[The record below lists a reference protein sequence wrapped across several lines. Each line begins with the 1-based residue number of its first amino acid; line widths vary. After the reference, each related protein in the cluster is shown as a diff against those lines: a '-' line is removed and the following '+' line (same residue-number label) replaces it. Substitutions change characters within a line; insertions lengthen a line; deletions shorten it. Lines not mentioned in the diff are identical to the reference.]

1 MRQKGNKKAKEEVL
15 INAEKRTVVGKQV
28 KALRRQGILPGV
40 IYGRHIEAFPIQMDA
55 HNAALILDKLTA
67 SILITIDVDG
77 EKFSV
82 LMRDRQRDV
91 IFGDLLHVDFLVVS
105 LTEKLRATVEL
116 KLVGEAPVADNP
128 EVVVTQVLNAIE
140 IEALPQDLPEVIE
153 VDISTLETVDDE
165 ITVADLDLGED
176 IAILTDPNETIV
188 SVGYVAQEEVAEEEE
203 AEELAEP
210 KVVERGKKEAAGEEA
225 EGEEA

>member
-1 MRQKGNKKAKEEVL
+1 MAKEEVL
-15 INAEKRTVVGKQV
+15 LNAEKRIVVGKQV

-67 SILITIDVDG
+67 SSLITIDVDG

-105 LTEKLRATVEL
+105 LTEKLRATIEL

-128 EVVVTQVLNAIE
+128 EVVVTQVLNDIE
-140 IEALPQDLPEVIE
+140 IEAFPQDLPEVIE

-165 ITVADLDLGED
+165 ITVADLDLGEN
-176 IAILTDPNETIV
+176 IAILTDPDETIV
-188 SVGYVAQEEVAEEEE
+188 SVGYVAQEEVAEEVE
-203 AEELAEP
+203 AVEP
-210 KVVERGKKEAAGEEA
+210 EVVEKGKKEAAEEEA
-225 EGEEA
+225 EGE

>member
-1 MRQKGNKKAKEEVL
+1 MAKEEVL
-15 INAEKRTVVGKQV
+15 INAKKRNVIGKQV

-55 HNAALILDKLTA
+55 HDASLILDKLTA
-67 SILITIDVDG
+67 SSLITIDVDG
-77 EKFSV
+77 EKFNV

-105 LTEKLRATVEL
+105 LTEKLRATIEL

-128 EVVVTQVLNAIE
+128 EVVVTQVLNDIE
-140 IEALPQDLPEVIE
+140 IEAFPQDLPEVIE

>member
-1 MRQKGNKKAKEEVL
+1 MAKEEVL
-15 INAEKRTVVGKQV
+15 INAEKRNVTGKQV
-28 KALRRQGILPGV
+28 KALRRQGLLPGV
-40 IYGRHIEAFPIQMDA
+40 IYGRHIESFPIQMDA
-55 HNAALILDKLTA
+55 HDASLILDKLTA
-67 SILITIDVDG
+67 SSLITIDVDG

-165 ITVADLDLGED
+165 ITVADLNLGED

>member
-1 MRQKGNKKAKEEVL
+1 MAKEEVL
-15 INAEKRTVVGKQV
+15 INAEKRNVVGKQV

-55 HNAALILDKLTA
+55 HDASLILDKLTA
-67 SILITIDVDG
+67 SSLITIDVDG

-105 LTEKLRATVEL
+105 LTEKLRATIEL

-128 EVVVTQVLNAIE
+128 EVVVTQVLNDIE
-140 IEALPQDLPEVIE
+140 IEAFPQDLPEVIE

-165 ITVADLDLGED
+165 ITVADLDLGEN

-188 SVGYVAQEEVAEEEE
+188 SVGYVAQEEVVEE
-203 AEELAEP
+203 AE
-210 KVVERGKKEAAGEEA
+210 VVEPEVVEKGKKEAAEEEA
-225 EGEEA
+225 EGE

>member
-1 MRQKGNKKAKEEVL
+1 MAKEEVL
-15 INAEKRTVVGKQV
+15 INAEKRNVTGKQV
-28 KALRRQGILPGV
+28 KALRRQGLLPGV

-67 SILITIDVDG
+67 SSLITIDVDG

-105 LTEKLRATVEL
+105 LTEKLRATIEL

-128 EVVVTQVLNAIE
+128 EVVVTQVLNDIE
-140 IEALPQDLPEVIE
+140 IEAFPQDLPEVIE

-165 ITVADLDLGED
+165 ITVADLDLGEN

-188 SVGYVAQEEVAEEEE
+188 SVGYVAQEEVAEEAE
-203 AEELAEP
+203 AVEP
-210 KVVERGKKEAAGEEA
+210 EVVEKGKKEAAEEEA
-225 EGEEA
+225 EGE

>member
-1 MRQKGNKKAKEEVL
+1 MAKEEVL
-15 INAEKRTVVGKQV
+15 INAEKRNVVGKQV

-55 HNAALILDKLTA
+55 HDAALILDKLTA
-67 SILITIDVDG
+67 SSLITIDVDG
-77 EKFSV
+77 EKFNV

-188 SVGYVAQEEVAEEEE
+188 SVGYVAQEEVAEEAE
-203 AEELAEP
+203 AVEP
-210 KVVERGKKEAAGEEA
+210 EVVEKGKKEAAEEEA

>member
-1 MRQKGNKKAKEEVL
+1 MAKEEVL
-15 INAEKRTVVGKQV
+15 INAEKRNVVGKQV

-67 SILITIDVDG
+67 SSLITIDVDG

-105 LTEKLRATVEL
+105 LTEKLRATIEL

-128 EVVVTQVLNAIE
+128 EVVVTQVLNDIE
-140 IEALPQDLPEVIE
+140 IEAFPQDLPEVIE
-153 VDISTLETVDDE
+153 VDISKLETVDDE
-165 ITVADLDLGED
+165 ITVADLDLGEN
-176 IAILTDPNETIV
+176 IAILTDPDETIV
-188 SVGYVAQEEVAEEEE
+188 SVGYVAQEEVAQE
-203 AEELAEP
+203 AEAVEP
-210 KVVERGKKEAAGEEA
+210 EVVEKGKKEAAEEEA

>member
-1 MRQKGNKKAKEEVL
+1 MAKEEVL
-15 INAEKRTVVGKQV
+15 INAEKRNVVGKQV

-67 SILITIDVDG
+67 SSLITIDVDG